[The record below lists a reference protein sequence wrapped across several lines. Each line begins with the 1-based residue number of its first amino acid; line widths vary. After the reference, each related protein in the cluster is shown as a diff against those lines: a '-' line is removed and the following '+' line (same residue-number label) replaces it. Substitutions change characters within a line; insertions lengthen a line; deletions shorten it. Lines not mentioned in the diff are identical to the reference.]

1 MANTMSRSASWRPT
15 NSCCCKSVVFSWMA
29 KLRFDLTTFNSVS
42 SGATGLLLAIASG
55 SIATLFGTDQ
65 AQPFLE
71 VGIFLVLFSIIVFII
86 GNNNLPRPGSV
97 RIIIMAD
104 TLWVVVS
111 LVIVLFQLFDLS
123 VVGYIVISA
132 VASWVAVM
140 AYLQFNGL
148 KQATNN

>member
-1 MANTMSRSASWRPT
+1 ML
-15 NSCCCKSVVFSWMA
+15 V
-29 KLRFDLTTFNSVS
+29 NSVS

-55 SIATLFGTDQ
+55 SMATLFGTDQ